1 MAVSRVHHNLPTI
14 VSKSI
19 VKSMIGSLNATAIA
33 YARMHLRYD
42 RKADTDDIPT
52 IDKLN
57 DEMAAVA
64 EQIERQ
70 RVAAEMGHA
79 IQMPTAEL
87 IERLMALRSFYVDCL
102 LQMKAASN
110 DMPLTIAE
118 TLKFQMDRQPDSND
132 SLLVTLAEAV
142 EIDVELLRAA
152 QVKMLADDA
161 ADLRANAGRIADY
174 LGQFCGTFEGSS
186 AAIGANGKASAKSA
200 VQMQTEYE
208 FDDDAVEANFAAL
221 PKHVQYKLIG
231 AAIRAHDKSNTKAL
245 QQLLRGKLDAAGDI
259 KMLKANR
266 SELIVWLK
274 DFTHVNQVALD
285 EYVERGGMLP
295 EIEDRTVVTS
305 NKAAAPTPA
314 SPAAVTSVV
323 AAIEATKAEK
333 PKMQRAPKPSAEKPA
348 TV

>member
-1 MAVSRVHHNLPTI
+1 MSVTRLHHNLPKI
-14 VSKSI
+14 VSKQI
-19 VKSMIGSLNATAIA
+19 IKSMIGSLNATTIA

-42 RKADTDDIPT
+42 RAADTDEVPT

-87 IERLMALRSFYVDCL
+87 IERLMALRSFYVDRL
-102 LQMKAASN
+102 LQMKDATN

-132 SLLVTLAEAV
+132 SLLVALANAV

-152 QVKMLADDA
+152 QVKMINDDA

-174 LGQFCGTFEGSS
+174 LGQFCD
-186 AAIGANGKASAKSA
+186 
-200 VQMQTEYE
+200 VDLE
-208 FDDDAVEANFAAL
+208 FDDDAVEANFAEL
-221 PKHVQYKLIG
+221 PKHVQYKLIS
-231 AAIRAHDKSNTKAL
+231 ASIRAHDKGTQKAMIH
-245 QQLLRGKLDAAGDI
+245 LLRGKLDAAGDI

-266 SELIVWLK
+266 EDIIIWLR

-285 EYVERGGMLP
+285 EYVDRGGMLP
-295 EIEDRTVVTS
+295 EIEDRSVVTT
-305 NKAAAPTPA
+305 NKVEAKPETAVDKLLAHQAAKTEP
-314 SPAAVTSVV
+314 
-323 AAIEATKAEK
+323 KAK
-333 PKMQRAPKPSAEKPA
+333 GAMKRAPAPA
-348 TV
+348 

>member
-1 MAVSRVHHNLPTI
+1 MSVTRIHHNLPKI
-14 VSKSI
+14 VSKQI
-19 VKSMIGSLNATAIA
+19 IKSMIGSLNATAIA

-42 RKADTDDIPT
+42 RAADTDEVPT

-70 RVAAEMGHA
+70 RVAAETGHA

-87 IERLMALRSFYVDCL
+87 IERLMALRSFYVDRL
-102 LQMKAASN
+102 LQMKDATN

-132 SLLVTLAEAV
+132 SMLVLLANAV

-152 QVKMLADDA
+152 QVKMINDDA

-186 AAIGANGKASAKSA
+186 AAIGADGKAVAKSA
-200 VQMQTEYE
+200 SQMQAEYE
-208 FDDDAVEANFAAL
+208 FDDDAVEANFASL
-221 PKHVQYKLIG
+221 PKHVQYKLIS
-231 AAIRAHDKSNTKAL
+231 ASIRAHDKGTQKAMIH
-245 QQLLRGKLDAAGDI
+245 LLRGKLDAAGDI

-266 SELIVWLK
+266 EDIITWLR

-285 EYVERGGMLP
+285 EYVDRGGMLP
-295 EIEDRTVVTS
+295 EIEDRSVVTTNKVES
-305 NKAAAPTPA
+305 KSIAISQAEAERVEAENKA
-314 SPAAVTSVV
+314 
-323 AAIEATKAEK
+323 KAK
-333 PKMQRAPKPSAEKPA
+333 GKMKRAPAPNVT